1 MRRSAIPL
9 ALCLGVLVGC
19 SQHASSSPLPA
30 QPQNGDSISTS
41 LRSEIM
47 LRQRPDL
54 SFKVLYSFQ
63 AIPDGSGPLGR
74 LLLSNGTFYGNTL
87 NGGKNNFGT
96 VYKVSTSGKESVL
109 YSFAGPPSDGRY
121 PIAGLAVKSG
131 EYYGTTGNGGTN
143 DYGTIFKVSA
153 SGVEHVLYSF
163 KNAPDGQNPEA
174 GLVALNG
181 AFYST
186 TQFGGAYGSGTVFKV
201 SVAGAEK
208 VVHSFN
214 ANQSPADG
222 GNPVGDLVLV
232 NGMLYGTT
240 LNGGSGNHGTI
251 FKVSPSGTEHILYRF
266 QGQPD
271 GSNPYAGLIDV
282 NGTLYGTTQY
292 GGSSDRGTV
301 FKVSTSGAEHVIYSF
316 KGSPDG
322 STPYARL
329 VSLNGTL
336 YGSTQYGGASGNGA
350 IFKVSTAGAE
360 HVLYSF
366 AGPPTDGK
374 YPVAG
379 MAAVSGALY
388 GTTGQG
394 GTNGDGIVFKL
405 TP

>member
-1 MRRSAIPL
+1 MY
-9 ALCLGVLVGC
+9 
-19 SQHASSSPLPA
+19 ASR
-30 QPQNGDSISTS
+30 
-41 LRSEIM
+41 RSEIM

-54 SFKVLYSFQ
+54 SFKVLYSFG
-63 AIPDGSGPLGR
+63 AIPDGASPFGP
-74 LLLSNGTFYGNTL
+74 LLLSNATLYGTTQH
-87 NGGKNNFGT
+87 GGANNSGS
-96 VYKVSTSGKESVL
+96 VYKISTSGKESVV

-121 PIAGLAVKSG
+121 PMAGLAVKSG
-131 EYYGTTGNGGTN
+131 EFYGTTSNGGTN
-143 DYGTIFKVSA
+143 DYGTVFKVSA

-163 KNAPDGQNPEA
+163 KSNPDGENPPG

-181 AFYST
+181 AFYGT
-186 TQFGGAYGSGTVFKV
+186 TQFGGATSIGTVFKV
-201 SVAGAEK
+201 SASGAEK
-208 VVHSFN
+208 VVYSFN
-214 ANQSPADG
+214 VNQTPLDG
-222 GNPVGDLVLV
+222 VYPVGDLVLV
-232 NGMLYGTT
+232 NGTFYGTT
-240 LNGGSGNHGTI
+240 LNGGSSNHGTV
-251 FKVSPSGTEHILYRF
+251 FKVSPSGTEHVLHSF
-266 QGQPD
+266 KGKPD
-271 GSNPYAGLIDV
+271 GSTPYAGLIDV

-292 GGSSDRGTV
+292 GGSSDKGTV

-329 VSLNGTL
+329 ISLNGTL
-336 YGSTQYGGASGNGA
+336 YGSTQYGGATGNGA

-366 AGPPTDGK
+366 AGPPADGK

-379 MAAVSGALY
+379 MTVVSGALY